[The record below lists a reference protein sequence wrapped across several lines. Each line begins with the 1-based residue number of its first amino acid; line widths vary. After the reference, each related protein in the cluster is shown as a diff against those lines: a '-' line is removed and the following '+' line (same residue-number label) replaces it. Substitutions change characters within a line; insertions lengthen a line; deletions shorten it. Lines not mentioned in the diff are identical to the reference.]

1 MSLST
6 QSPPPSSAAVVEF
19 FESGSNPAWGNPSE
33 DEADIWRECSKLYGK
48 RLWHQL
54 SAKLQELIA
63 VVNARPNK
71 KQGDLIQIYEKGIH
85 EFEAKLNPLKLV
97 YLCSSLLPDFPNV
110 DAALNFLEELASKVN
125 KNATSSGSGG
135 FGGVETAKP
144 QINLEAFTY
153 ARILQGKIYLCEKG
167 DIAKTKTILD
177 ECEVHLNEI
186 EGVVQ
191 VHKEYYFLA
200 SEYYKREG
208 DHANYYQSS
217 LRYLGVSDLDDRDN
231 ETNSSIAVH
240 LSLAALLGHNVF
252 NFGELLSH
260 PIIKF
265 LEGDA
270 VNGWLVL
277 LLGAFNRGDVKGFNS
292 LRGTWTSQ
300 SDLAK
305 NEEILYNKICLLSVM
320 EMTFQRSATE
330 RQLTFSDIAE
340 HTGLAKDRVELLV
353 MRALS
358 RGLIKG
364 QIDQVEESVHV
375 SWVQPR
381 VLDRSQL
388 GSLANKLD
396 KWCNSITMMEKLIE
410 SNAGD
415 ILTM

>member
-1 MSLST
+1 M
-6 QSPPPSSAAVVEF
+6 
-19 FESGSNPAWGNPSE
+19 
-33 DEADIWRECSKLYGK
+33 
-48 RLWHQL
+48 
-54 SAKLQELIA
+54 
-63 VVNARPNK
+63 
-71 KQGDLIQIYEKGIH
+71 
-85 EFEAKLNPLKLV
+85 
-97 YLCSSLLPDFPNV
+97 
-110 DAALNFLEELASKVN
+110 DAALIFLDDLASKVN
-125 KNATSSGSGG
+125 KIASSSGSSG
-135 FGGVETAKP
+135 FGGMETARP
-144 QINLEAFTY
+144 QINLDAITY

-167 DIAKTKTILD
+167 DIGKTKAVLD
-177 ECEVHLNEI
+177 ECEKLLNEI
-186 EGVVQ
+186 EGVAQ
-191 VHKEYYFLA
+191 VHKEFYFLA

-208 DHANYYQSS
+208 DHANFYQSS
-217 LRYLGVSDLDDRDN
+217 LRYLGVSELDDRDS
-231 ETNSSIAVH
+231 ETNCSIAVH

-260 PIIKF
+260 PIMKF

-270 VNGWLVL
+270 VNGWLVH
-277 LLGAFNRGDVKGFNS
+277 LLGAFNRGDVKEFNS
-292 LRGTWTSQ
+292 LRSTWKSQ
-300 SDLAK
+300 PDLAK

-330 RQLTFSDIAE
+330 RQLTFIEIAE
-340 HTGLAKDRVELLV
+340 HTGLTKDRVELLV

-364 QIDQVEESVHV
+364 QIDQVEECVHV

-396 KWCNSITMMEKLIE
+396 KWCDSIQMMEKIIE